1 MINWNLNVGL
11 AALAAWEHRAR
22 LRLCTVAPRRV
33 YGYAHGDSHE
43 IEAEGVVQICG
54 AKQEDFLHH
63 DTTTDNYVI
72 VAPGALSGSFEV
84 RRATPHEPA
93 VTITDTYYSVQAI
106 GWTPCCPRTGETLT
120 SLWID
125 GPTYISDGTPILFP
139 EWWTIPSITWEEL
152 NAMEPPRE
160 DLGDGSSV

>member
-1 MINWNLNVGL
+1 MINWNLDDDA

-54 AKQEDFLHH
+54 AKQEDFLRH
-63 DTTTDNYVI
+63 DTSEYGTAARDGSEVI
-72 VAPGALSGSFEV
+72 V
-84 RRATPHEPA
+84 
-93 VTITDTYYSVQAI
+93 TDTYYDVEAI

-125 GPTYISDGTPILFP
+125 GPTYADDGTPVEFP
-139 EWWTIPSITWEEL
+139 EWWTTPSITWEEL
-152 NAMEPPRE
+152 QAMEPPNG
-160 DLGDGSSV
+160 DLVLSTNP